1 VGKETALENAY
12 NMLFVHGCCLPK
24 KKKKKYKEME
34 ERKRKGK
41 KRSALAEINDMRR

>member
-12 NMLFVHGCCLPK
+12 NMLFVHGCCLL

-34 ERKRKGK
+34 ERKRKEK